1 MENNLETVVLSFDL
15 EPPGTYLFDGARST
29 RGFLFNRFA
38 LSLKQPRNRERFL
51 QDEAAYASSFGLT
64 PEEKTLIAQRDWTGM
79 LRAGGHLQ
87 AILKLAATVG
97 QNLYHIGAHNCGVD
111 VDAMQAACPRRVSGL
126 GSLGTDAKIGEATDG
141 GRAANSGT

>member
-1 MENNLETVVLSFDL
+1 MENDLKIVVPAFDL

-51 QDEAAYASSFGLT
+51 RDEAAYASSFGLT
-64 PEEKTLIAQRDWTGM
+64 AEEKELIANRDWTGM

-111 VDAMQAACPRRVSGL
+111 VAVMLAACPRRVVGL
-126 GSLGTDAKIGEATDG
+126 GSLRSTTDTDEV
-141 GRAANSGT
+141 

>member
-1 MENNLETVVLSFDL
+1 MANDLTMDVPSFDL
-15 EPPGTYLFDGARST
+15 EPPGTYLFDCPRST

-38 LSLKQPRNRERFL
+38 LSLKQPRNRELFL

-64 PEEKTLIAQRDWTGM
+64 PEEKDLIARRDWTGM

-111 VDAMQAACPRRVSGL
+111 VEVMLAVCPRRVSGP
-126 GSLGTDAKIGEATDG
+126 GSLGD
-141 GRAANSGT
+141 SGT

>member
-1 MENNLETVVLSFDL
+1 MENELKTAVPRFDL
-15 EPPGTYLFDGARST
+15 DPPGTYVFDGARSS

-51 QDEAAYASSFGLT
+51 QDEAAYASTFGLT
-64 PEEKTLIAQRDWTGM
+64 PEEKSLIARRDWTGM
-79 LRAGGHLQ
+79 LQAGGHLQ

-111 VDAMQAACPRRVSGL
+111 VEVMLAACPRRVTGL
-126 GSLGTDAKIGEATDG
+126 GSLSETADRD
-141 GRAANSGT
+141 RV